1 MTDWIFRKF
10 ITSHADFKN
19 ESDKAVLEG
28 KACKLKGHWLTLKR
42 GRIVRMEASE
52 VPCSGC
58 LQ

>member
-1 MTDWIFRKF
+1 MTDWICRKF
-10 ITSHADFKN
+10 ITSQAEFKN

-28 KACKLKGHWLTLKR
+28 KACKLKGHWLKLKH

-52 VPCSGC
+52 VQCSGC